1 MKPTPVARSGYDG
14 LRLEA
19 LDAEDLAVV
28 AAVLQDAVIRLG
40 EMSYSQRA
48 RRFAAVFNRFRW
60 EHERGGANRGPSADG
75 GHQRVRTGL
84 HFESVLSA
92 QLSGLDPSNPDQIL
106 ELMTIACEPG
116 DGGTA
121 SITMVF
127 AGAGLVRLEA
137 ECIDCRLRDLGAPW
151 STPHVPSH
159 DESGES

>member
-1 MKPTPVARSGYDG
+1 MKPTPVAGSEYDG

-60 EHERGGANRGPSADG
+60 EHERDGGNPRPSAEED
-75 GHQRVRTGL
+75 HQRIRTGI

-92 QLSGLDPSNPDQIL
+92 QFSGLGPSNPDQIL

-137 ECIDCRLRDLGAPW
+137 ECIDCRMRDLGAPGP
-151 STPHVPSH
+151 TPHVRSH